1 MVVNAQVLATEKS
14 GQKASHEYIRDTLT
28 FRYQKCINCQNRTNL
43 TCIKCGYCYSCHR
56 KEEEVE
62 RKEVKNEHAK
72 DLSSP
77 QRIDQYHSQ
86 DGDGHQEIEQLNQII
101 VDVHGRVSEPICT
114 YYRCRHKFSLHGSSS
129 HSCKC
134 KHPKNKTLG
143 VSMKYL

>member
-1 MVVNAQVLATEKS
+1 MVVNDQVLATEKS

-28 FRYQKCINCQNRTNL
+28 FRYKECILCRNRTNL

-62 RKEVKNEHAK
+62 RTGRKNEHAK
-72 DLSSP
+72 DLPSP
-77 QRIDQYHSQ
+77 HRIDQYHSLDREEQ
-86 DGDGHQEIEQLNQII
+86 QELEQPNQII
-101 VDVHGRVSEPICT
+101 VDVHGRISEPICT
-114 YYRCRHKFSLHGSSS
+114 YYRCRHKFSLHGSGS

-134 KHPKNKTLG
+134 KHPMNKILG